1 MAHAAR
7 KYVKRVQAMFTE
19 RQYELL
25 REYAQEIDT
34 PVGTL
39 VRETVEESLITD
51 LEQRRKQK
59 ALAWMASQHLPID
72 DWEVMERQIESRWE
86 ESVNE

>member
-1 MAHAAR
+1 
-7 KYVKRVQAMFTE
+7 MFTE

-25 REYAQEIDT
+25 REYSQETGT

-51 LEQRRKQK
+51 LEQRRKKK
-59 ALAWMASQHLPID
+59 ALEWMASQHLPVD
-72 DWEVMERQIESRWE
+72 NWELMERQIESRWE
-86 ESVNE
+86 ECGDD